1 MPPGAIPPGTN
12 GFKGPSFSKILAGKS
27 SKATLK
33 KLLKRLISLNKGK
46 PRNEKTVID
55 CPPAF
60 PDRLFSEDPIK
71 AVDEMEFMLELAQV
85 SANISRKFPLQISSF
100 LHS

>member
-27 SKATLK
+27 GKATLE
-33 KLLKRLISLNKGK
+33 KLLKRLIPLNEGK
-46 PRNEKTVID
+46 PRDEKTVID

-60 PDRLFSEDPIK
+60 PDRLLSEDPIK
-71 AVDEMEFMLELAQV
+71 ALDEMAFMLKLTQV
-85 SANISRKFPLQISSF
+85 SSDIA
-100 LHS
+100 

>member
-1 MPPGAIPPGTN
+1 MPPGAIPPGAD
-12 GFKGPSFSKILAGKS
+12 GCEGPAFSKILAGKS
-27 SKATLK
+27 GKAPLE
-33 KLLKRLISLNKGK
+33 KLLKRLIPLNEGK
-46 PRNEKTVID
+46 PRDEKTVID

-85 SANISRKFPLQISSF
+85 STDISRKFPLQISSF